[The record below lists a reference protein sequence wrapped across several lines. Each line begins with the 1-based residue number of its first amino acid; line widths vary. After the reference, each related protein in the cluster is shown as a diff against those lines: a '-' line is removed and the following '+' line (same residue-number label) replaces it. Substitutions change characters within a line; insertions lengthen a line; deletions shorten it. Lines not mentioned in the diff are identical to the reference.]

1 MNDTHFVDKKHL
13 KLSILTLELQL
24 TPAALDVGRRK
35 LAVVARGLGSRGMS
49 RLPRAMLT
57 IAVMCVSGPNT
68 WIGTPSVLPVTI
80 SNGK

>member
-1 MNDTHFVDKKHL
+1 
-13 KLSILTLELQL
+13 
-24 TPAALDVGRRK
+24 